1 MTAQTLDGKATA
13 KTIKQELAER
23 VSRLLEAGHERP
35 GLATVLVGDDPGSA
49 AYVRGKHRDSE
60 NIGLNSIRRSL
71 PADAT
76 QEQVEAAVD
85 ELNEDPACTGYI
97 VQLPLPSHIDTD
109 AILERID
116 PAKDADGLHPTNLG
130 RLVLNVNSEITT
142 PLPCTPRGVIE
153 LMTRNG
159 IDLNGKHVVVI
170 GRGVTVGRSIGALLT
185 RREHNATVTLTHTGT
200 RNLDELLAQAD
211 VIVAAAGSAGIV
223 TAEAVKPGAI
233 VLDVGV
239 SRETDPETGKSKI
252 VGDVDPAVAE
262 VAAWVS
268 PNPGGVG
275 PMTRALLLKNV
286 VDTARRAARD

>member
-1 MTAQTLDGKATA
+1 MSAQILDGRACAKQIKA
-13 KTIKQELAER
+13 ELT
-23 VSRLLEAGHERP
+23 EAVADLGRAGIVP
-35 GLATVLVGDDPGSA
+35 GLGTVLVGEDPGSKW
-49 AYVRGKHRDSE
+49 YVAGKHRDCAE
-60 NIGLNSIRRSL
+60 VGIHSIRRDL
-71 PADAT
+71 PETVT
-76 QEQVEAAVD
+76 QDELLAVID
-85 ELNEDPACTGYI
+85 ELNDDDACTGYI
-97 VQLPLPSHIDTD
+97 VQLPLPAHIDTD
-109 AILERID
+109 AILEAID

-239 SRETDPETGKSKI
+239 SRETDPETGKSRI

-286 VDTARRAARD
+286 VDTAGRAAVRD

>member
-1 MTAQTLDGKATA
+1 MSAQILDGRACAKQIKAELTEA
-13 KTIKQELAER
+13 VATLAESGI
-23 VSRLLEAGHERP
+23 VP
-35 GLATVLVGDDPGSA
+35 GLGTVLVGEDPGSKW
-49 AYVRGKHRDSE
+49 YVAGKHRDCAE
-60 NIGLNSIRRSL
+60 VGIQSIRRDL
-71 PADAT
+71 PESVSQD
-76 QEQVEAAVD
+76 ELLAVID
-85 ELNEDPACTGYI
+85 ELNKDDACTGYI
-97 VQLPLPSHIDTD
+97 VQLPLPDHIDTD
-109 AILERID
+109 TILEAID

-153 LMTRNG
+153 LINRNG
-159 IDLNGKHVVVI
+159 IELNGKHVVVI

-211 VIVAAAGSAGIV
+211 VIVAAAGAARIV
-223 TAEAVKPGAI
+223 KAEAVKPGAI

-262 VAAWVS
+262 VASWVS

-286 VDTARRAARD
+286 VDTAQRSAT